1 VSTRCNGKLAAAPRP
16 LRGILCDHERFWV
29 ASTTKSH
36 CQWGFDVRA
45 AFLAAVFTCAANS
58 CLALEGST
66 AAGPIGGTDI
76 RSALLPPP
84 GLYGG
89 FILFGATAFDF
100 VDGNGKTIP
109 ALSAASAHKKLA
121 APFLIYVPDVQVLG
135 GSIGIAGIVP
145 MGEECGHLFANTT
158 SRCMVGLGDPYV
170 EVAWSRSFG
179 TLRPPKYPG
188 ALPILEGLTV
198 MLGFGVVLPAGTY
211 DAREHRTQGISLGNN
226 IYDFAPTLAFTYTTA
241 PILAEGTEVSAKL
254 YWNNYLTN
262 PTTQYTTGTLLNV
275 DFAVSER
282 IGRFQ
287 LGMAGFYAVQVEDDK
302 LFGVTVPR
310 DGRRA
315 EMLNLGGVLAIDTPE
330 LGASMK
336 VKALT
341 TALAANAVRS
351 SGVAISWIKKFR

>member
-1 VSTRCNGKLAAAPRP
+1 MYARL
-16 LRGILCDHERFWV
+16 
-29 ASTTKSH
+29 
-36 CQWGFDVRA
+36 
-45 AFLAAVFTCAANS
+45 FLAAFFTCAANS

-76 RSALLPPP
+76 RSAVLPPP

-89 FILFGATAFDF
+89 FILFGATAFDI

-109 ALSAASAHKKLA
+109 ALSTASLHKKLA
-121 APFLIYVPDVQVLG
+121 APFLVYVPDVQILG

-145 MGEECGHLFANTT
+145 MGEECGHLFANTP
-158 SRCMVGLGDPYV
+158 SRCKPGFGDPYV

-179 TLRPPKYPG
+179 TLRPSKYPG
-188 ALPILEGLTV
+188 AFPILEGLTI

-211 DAREHRTQGISLGNN
+211 DAREQRNQGLSPGNN
-226 IYDFAPTLAFTYTTA
+226 IYDFAPTAAFTYTTP
-241 PILAEGTEVSAKL
+241 PILAEGTEISAKL

-287 LGMAGFYAVQVEDDK
+287 VGMAGFYAVQIEDDK
-302 LFGVTVPR
+302 LFGVTIPP
-310 DGRRA
+310 DGRRS
-315 EMLNLGGVLAIDTPE
+315 EVLNLGGIFAVDMPE
-330 LGASMK
+330 FGASVK
-336 VKALT
+336 VKALS
-341 TALAANAVRS
+341 TALAANSVRS
-351 SGVAISWIKKFR
+351 SGVALSWIKKFR